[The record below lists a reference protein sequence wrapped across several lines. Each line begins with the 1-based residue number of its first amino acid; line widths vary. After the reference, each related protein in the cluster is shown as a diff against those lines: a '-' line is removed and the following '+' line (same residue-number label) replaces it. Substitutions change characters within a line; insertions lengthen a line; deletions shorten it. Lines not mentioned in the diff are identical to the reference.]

1 MSKVRQEITIIILAY
16 KSAHIIENALDQIVN
31 KGFNIKVIDN
41 GSNDNIADL
50 LQEKYANS
58 GIELIMLENNVGF
71 SRGNNVALKKVITKY
86 AFLLNPDAI
95 IDPESIDN
103 LVQEMEK
110 DDKIALANPIF
121 LGNQEVMQEKINAR
135 KKESEPK
142 NNVKLRNF
150 ICCGSSLMKMNI
162 FKNIGFLDEKLF
174 LYCEDVEI
182 SDRSIESG
190 YKNIV
195 VSNAYTFHVDQKSVK
210 IENYLHKYQI
220 LYKRN
225 WYLGWGRTYLK
236 TRNKNIFKIYLKA
249 FHRLFLSV
257 FYLLKFDVNKS
268 IARLALFIGSM
279 SYLLGFDCFNKT
291 NKITQIK
298 EKYII

>member
-1 MSKVRQEITIIILAY
+1 
-16 KSAHIIENALDQIVN
+16 
-31 KGFNIKVIDN
+31 
-41 GSNDNIADL
+41 
-50 LQEKYANS
+50 
-58 GIELIMLENNVGF
+58 
-71 SRGNNVALKKVITKY
+71 
-86 AFLLNPDAI
+86 
-95 IDPESIDN
+95 
-103 LVQEMEK
+103 
-110 DDKIALANPIF
+110 
-121 LGNQEVMQEKINAR
+121 
-135 KKESEPK
+135 
-142 NNVKLRNF
+142 
-150 ICCGSSLMKMNI
+150 MKMNI

-195 VSNAYTFHVDQKSVK
+195 VNNAYTFHVDQKSVK

-249 FHRLFLSV
+249 FHRLFLSI

-268 IARLALFIGSM
+268 IARLALFMGSM